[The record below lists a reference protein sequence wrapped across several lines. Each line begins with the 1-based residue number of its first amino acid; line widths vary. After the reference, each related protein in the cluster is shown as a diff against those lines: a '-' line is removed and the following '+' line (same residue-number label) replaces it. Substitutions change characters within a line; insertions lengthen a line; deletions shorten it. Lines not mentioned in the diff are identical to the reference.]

1 MKKVR
6 RKEPRKAVSQMSKY
20 TTEVR
25 FICETEAGLLESKG
39 YQSIDDI
46 LNRATPKVFNF
57 DFPIFDEN
65 YRFALEKKI
74 LKHYYT
80 REICME
86 TYGAWK
92 LKLDDRMNIIMPYYN
107 ELYKSAAL
115 EFNPFWDTDLITDHS
130 SVNNGDSSSTSRNV
144 RDNADKVKNNYN
156 DKSKTERDETVNRDT
171 DVTDTKTLNENV
183 AETHNDTRT
192 GTDNNTRWDLYSDTP
207 QGGIQGIANAED
219 PSLANNGYLTNARKI
234 TDNGGDS
241 DTSSGAKNV
250 ATTGT
255 DTDRTI
261 GSDDTVVN
269 SEVNVTRNGDTSSD
283 RAQKITD
290 NGNVTGTI
298 HNTEEYLQHIK
309 GKRGG
314 VTYSKMLSEYR
325 KTFLNIDKMIIDEL
339 SDLFFG
345 LWE

>member
-1 MKKVR
+1 
-6 RKEPRKAVSQMSKY
+6 MSKY

-25 FICETEAGLLESKG
+25 YICETMAGLTESEG
-39 YQSIDDI
+39 YNSINEI
-46 LNRATPKVFNF
+46 IENAVPHIF
-57 DFPIFDEN
+57 DFDYPVFDEN
-65 YRFALEKKI
+65 YRRVLEKKI
-74 LKHYYT
+74 IKHYYT

-115 EFNPFWDTDLITDHS
+115 EFNPFWDTDLTTDRAIDTEG
-130 SVNNGDSSSTSRNV
+130 NSSSTSRNV
-144 RDNADKVKNNYN
+144 RDNSDKVKNNYN
-156 DKSKTERDETVNRDT
+156 DKVKTDRDDT
-171 DVTDTKTLNENV
+171 ADKNTDFTTTKTLNENV

-241 DTSSGAKNV
+241 DTSSGAKTV

-261 GSDDTVVN
+261 GTEHNTLDSNVN
-269 SEVNVTRNGDTSSD
+269 TDRNGNSDSD
-283 RAQKITD
+283 RTQKITD
-290 NGNVTGTI
+290 NGNITGNI
-298 HNTEEYLQHIK
+298 RNTEDYLQHIK
-309 GKRGG
+309 GKKGG
-314 VTYSKMLSEYR
+314 ASYSKLLAEYR

>member
-1 MKKVR
+1 
-6 RKEPRKAVSQMSKY
+6 MSKY

-39 YQSIDDI
+39 YQSIDEI
-46 LNRATPKVFNF
+46 LNVATPKVFNF

-156 DKSKTERDETVNRDT
+156 DKSKTERDDTVNKNT

-241 DTSSGAKNV
+241 DTSSGAKTV

-261 GSDDTVVN
+261 GTDNTVLDSDT
-269 SEVNVTRNGDTSSD
+269 SVTRNGDTSSD